1 MRFFFFSILATS
13 FLFIASCDQMPFT
26 NKARYEIFI
35 EKNGII
41 RLNKETGEI
50 LIVSNDGELFN
61 INEAK
66 IDKSPTEI
74 VENTNFGFPRSKK
87 MWGKLAYKWKSGRL
101 MFRYEFGPYTES
113 FYQSLYEAKPEFT
126 LIFTDK
132 DFFKIVD
139 KTISFWNQS
148 DKITRIVGDEGETS
162 YLSYENSIE
171 CDKQTFLEIKN
182 VTYSWN
188 YSEEFHQVLKDVDKI
203 IEKQNSALDKT
214 INEILKDKTGDENK
228 ENSAS
233 KAAAE

>member
-1 MRFFFFSILATS
+1 MRSVLFSILVTS
-13 FLFIASCDQMPFT
+13 CLFITACDQMPFA
-26 NKARYEIFI
+26 NKSRYEIFI
-35 EKNGII
+35 EKDGII

-50 LIVSNDGELFN
+50 LIVSNDGKLFN

-74 VENTNFGFPRSKK
+74 VENKDFGFPRSKK
-87 MWGKLAYKWKSGRL
+87 MWGKLAYKWKNGQL
-101 MFRYEFGPYTES
+101 MFRYEFGPYVES
-113 FYQSLYEAKPEFT
+113 FHKSLYETKPEFT

-132 DFFKIVD
+132 DFFKSID
-139 KTISFWNQS
+139 KTISFWNQF
-148 DKITRIVGDEGETS
+148 DKITRVVGDEGETS

-203 IEKQNSALDKT
+203 IEEQNAVLKKSIDEKP
-214 INEILKDKTGDENK
+214 NNMSEDEIK
-228 ENSAS
+228 ET
-233 KAAAE
+233 KEG